1 MNCFELFIRTEGYYK
16 MDPREK
22 ARTKFHF
29 HRPGVDA
36 FNTAKIGQGK
46 NQKPQVTHVLLIVH
60 SSNRDCLTRWIW
72 RLMTCMVSSRPKK
85 MTRRVFKF
93 LRCSNVFITEKVF
106 FSRLMRVYVGLIM
119 LVACNWSMFPLVRQ
133 SL

>member
-1 MNCFELFIRTEGYYK
+1 MFNYLRTEGYYK

-46 NQKPQVTHVLLIVH
+46 NQKPQVTPVLLIFH
-60 SSNRDCLTRWIW
+60 SSVGTVSRDG
-72 RLMTCMVSSRPKK
+72 
-85 MTRRVFKF
+85 FGF
-93 LRCSNVFITEKVF
+93 
-106 FSRLMRVYVGLIM
+106 
-119 LVACNWSMFPLVRQ
+119 
-133 SL
+133 

>member
-1 MNCFELFIRTEGYYK
+1 MFNYILRTEGYYK

-46 NQKPQVTHVLLIVH
+46 NQKPQVTYFLL
-60 SSNRDCLTRWIW
+60 
-72 RLMTCMVSSRPKK
+72 
-85 MTRRVFKF
+85 RVTQG
-93 LRCSNVFITEKVF
+93 C
-106 FSRLMRVYVGLIM
+106 
-119 LVACNWSMFPLVRQ
+119 
-133 SL
+133 

>member
-1 MNCFELFIRTEGYYK
+1 

-46 NQKPQVTHVLLIVH
+46 NQKPQVTHALLIVH
-60 SSNRDCLTRWIW
+60 HKVADPDPYWVRIQSGQWI
-72 RLMTCMVSSRPKK
+72 RIQEGKNDPQK
-85 MTRRVFKF
+85 
-93 LRCSNVFITEKVF
+93 
-106 FSRLMRVYVGLIM
+106 
-119 LVACNWSMFPLVRQ
+119 
-133 SL
+133 

>member
-1 MNCFELFIRTEGYYK
+1 MFNYLRTEGYYK

-46 NQKPQVTHVLLIVH
+46 NQKPQVTFVFYLLFTP
-60 SSNRDCLTRWIW
+60 L
-72 RLMTCMVSSRPKK
+72 
-85 MTRRVFKF
+85 F
-93 LRCSNVFITEKVF
+93 LKGPSHEMDLDFDDLHGQF
-106 FSRLMRVYVGLIM
+106 
-119 LVACNWSMFPLVRQ
+119 
-133 SL
+133 

>member
-1 MNCFELFIRTEGYYK
+1 

-46 NQKPQVTHVLLIVH
+46 NQKPQVTHVLLIDHPSV
-60 SSNRDCLTRWIW
+60 
-72 RLMTCMVSSRPKK
+72 
-85 MTRRVFKF
+85 
-93 LRCSNVFITEKVF
+93 
-106 FSRLMRVYVGLIM
+106 
-119 LVACNWSMFPLVRQ
+119 
-133 SL
+133 

>member
-1 MNCFELFIRTEGYYK
+1 MYNYLRTEGYYK

-46 NQKPQVTHVLLIVH
+46 NQKPQVTHVFTY
-60 SSNRDCLTRWIW
+60 SSPQGCGSGSILDPDSIGS
-72 RLMTCMVSSRPKK
+72 VDPDPGGQK
-85 MTRRVFKF
+85 
-93 LRCSNVFITEKVF
+93 
-106 FSRLMRVYVGLIM
+106 
-119 LVACNWSMFPLVRQ
+119 
-133 SL
+133 

>member
-1 MNCFELFIRTEGYYK
+1 

-46 NQKPQVTHVLLIVH
+46 NQKPQVTRFQKMAYAVPVSG
-60 SSNRDCLTRWIW
+60 SS
-72 RLMTCMVSSRPKK
+72 
-85 MTRRVFKF
+85 F
-93 LRCSNVFITEKVF
+93 L
-106 FSRLMRVYVGLIM
+106 
-119 LVACNWSMFPLVRQ
+119 A

>member
-1 MNCFELFIRTEGYYK
+1 

-46 NQKPQVTHVLLIVH
+46 NQKPQVTHVLLKFTSKFRIRIRIG
-60 SSNRDCLTRWIW
+60 SGFNR
-72 RLMTCMVSSRPKK
+72 VSGSGSRRAK
-85 MTRRVFKF
+85 MTHK
-93 LRCSNVFITEKVF
+93 KVVLDVLF
-106 FSRLMRVYVGLIM
+106 
-119 LVACNWSMFPLVRQ
+119 
-133 SL
+133 

>member
-1 MNCFELFIRTEGYYK
+1 MNYFQLYLRTEGYYK

-46 NQKPQVTHVLLIVH
+46 NQKPQVTHAFTYISLL
-60 SSNRDCLTRWIW
+60 SNRNCT
-72 RLMTCMVSSRPKK
+72 
-85 MTRRVFKF
+85 
-93 LRCSNVFITEKVF
+93 
-106 FSRLMRVYVGLIM
+106 
-119 LVACNWSMFPLVRQ
+119 
-133 SL
+133 

>member
-1 MNCFELFIRTEGYYK
+1 

-46 NQKPQVTHVLLIVH
+46 NQKPQVG
-60 SSNRDCLTRWIW
+60 RDY
-72 RLMTCMVSSRPKK
+72 
-85 MTRRVFKF
+85 
-93 LRCSNVFITEKVF
+93 NV
-106 FSRLMRVYVGLIM
+106 
-119 LVACNWSMFPLVRQ
+119 
-133 SL
+133 

>member
-1 MNCFELFIRTEGYYK
+1 

-46 NQKPQVTHVLLIVH
+46 NQKPQVTHVFIYSSLLCIRH
-60 SSNRDCLTRWIW
+60 
-72 RLMTCMVSSRPKK
+72 
-85 MTRRVFKF
+85 
-93 LRCSNVFITEKVF
+93 FI
-106 FSRLMRVYVGLIM
+106 
-119 LVACNWSMFPLVRQ
+119 
-133 SL
+133 